1 MVLEFTTVIL
11 EIFVQ
16 YFEIVSAL
24 IIIYGGL
31 RTVLKIL
38 LVEIFKKPESYQR
51 IRKEFT
57 DRILFGLELLIIA
70 DVLETLRKPSVEDLL
85 LVGAIVLIRTL
96 LSHFLSR
103 EAEEYNFD

>member
-1 MVLEFTTVIL
+1 MILEFINVVL

-31 RTVLKIL
+31 RTIFRIL
-38 LVEIFKKPESYQR
+38 RIEVFKKPGSYQR

-57 DRILFGLELLIIA
+57 DRILLGLELLIIA
-70 DVLETLRKPSVEDLL
+70 DVLETLRRRSLDDILL
-85 LVGAIVLIRTL
+85 LGAIILIRIL
-96 LSHFLSR
+96 LSHFLSK
-103 EAEEYNFD
+103 EEEEYNFD